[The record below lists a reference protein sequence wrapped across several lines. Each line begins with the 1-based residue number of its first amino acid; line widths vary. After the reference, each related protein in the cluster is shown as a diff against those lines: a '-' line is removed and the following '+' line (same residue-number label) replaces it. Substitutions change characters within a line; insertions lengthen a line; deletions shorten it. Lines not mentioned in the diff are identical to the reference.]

1 MKGLII
7 TKETHINKFRK
18 HCTFFHDN
26 FTALFDIYMFIGP
39 IFHVSLKS
47 CFHVVKF
54 IYEKLKD

>member
-7 TKETHINKFRK
+7 TKETHINK

-47 CFHVVKF
+47 CFHVVKL